1 MSRISQK
8 FTIISELGFH
18 LRPASVLAKAAKE
31 VASSVVVGKGG
42 RTVDATSVIGLMT
55 LEAMPGDELEVTV
68 EGDDAEEAIR
78 QIGELFANAFG
89 EKPR

>member
-1 MSRISQK
+1 
-8 FTIISELGFH
+8 
-18 LRPASVLAKAAKE
+18 
-31 VASSVVVGKGG
+31 
-42 RTVDATSVIGLMT
+42 
-55 LEAMPGDELEVTV
+55 LEVTV